1 VNSLFIN
8 LFIDDIY
15 EISINNITKLF
26 KRIFKWVI
34 IIGLFLGSSYIAL
47 ELGFGLGKNSS
58 FRTYDYTKLPNSCF
72 LEALIHASRAS
83 IVLKS
88 ETQPQIY
95 SSIFGYTYKFEDDI
109 LLNGKKL
116 AMTFGHAICIFE
128 YKNKL
133 WAYDMNHGTMPVG
146 DAGDKNKYNERM
158 VKWAEKSY
166 GIKIDKSFVIDDWS
180 TLPPDVTDY

>member
-1 VNSLFIN
+1 M
-8 LFIDDIY
+8 
-15 EISINNITKLF
+15 
-26 KRIFKWVI
+26 
-34 IIGLFLGSSYIAL
+34 GLTLTTSYIAL
-47 ELGFGLGKNSS
+47 ETGFKLGKNSS

-88 ETQPQIY
+88 ETTPAVY
-95 SSIFGYTYKFEDDI
+95 SSIFGYTYKFKDDI
-109 LLNGKKL
+109 LLNGKKV

-133 WAYDMNHGTMPVG
+133 WAYDMNHGTMPIG
-146 DAGDKNKYNERM
+146 DAGDVNKYNDRM

-166 GIKIDKSFVIDDWS
+166 GIEIDKSFVIDDWS
-180 TLPPDVTDY
+180 TLPPDATDY